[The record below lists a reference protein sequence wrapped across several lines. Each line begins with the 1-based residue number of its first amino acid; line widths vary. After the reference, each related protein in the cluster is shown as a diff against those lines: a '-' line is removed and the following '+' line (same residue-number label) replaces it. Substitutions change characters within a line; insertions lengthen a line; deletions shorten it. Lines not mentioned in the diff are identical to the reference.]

1 MDALQDSSKYDPV
14 VLGHRVR
21 HHRRRCDLTLAELGG
36 RVGRPPSY
44 LSQLENGRLEPKLGV
59 LAALADA
66 LGTTTSDLLDDAPPD
81 RRAELEIRLTRLQSG
96 RWRETLGLPLVR
108 AGARVDD
115 DLLETLVGLY
125 EALPRTEVSRVGL
138 ARQRAD
144 SQARSANL
152 ALRTEMRARDNYFA
166 EIEAVAVET
175 LAASGYTGEGP
186 PSEKHLTD
194 LVAHHGYRVER
205 VRGMPI
211 TARSVTDTIRRVI
224 YIPQRDDLNVRAAR
238 SVVLQTLGHFALEH
252 AETTDF
258 EGYLRQRVES
268 NYFAAAVLIP
278 EQAAVGFLDVAHGEG
293 DLSIEDLKE
302 RYYVSY
308 EMAAHRFTNLATR
321 HLGLPV
327 HFLRTD
333 TAGTITKAYEN
344 DGLAFPSD
352 EEGGLEGVRVSRLWG
367 ARQAWA
373 SSEIV
378 HEQFTATDHGDFWC
392 ATYVEN
398 VAEGTP
404 YAITIGCAAADAGSF
419 RGGDTVRRASARTE
433 DLAADPEM
441 IDRWEG
447 VAWPSASERSFV
459 LTALPPAGREFSPF
473 PGIDLVD
480 VYRFLERQAGGG

>member
-1 MDALQDSSKYDPV
+1 M
-14 VLGHRVR
+14 LGHRVR
-21 HHRRRCDLTLAELGG
+21 HHRRRCNLTLSELGK

-44 LSQLENGRLEPKLGV
+44 LSQLENGRLEPKLG
-59 LAALADA
+59 ALADLAAA
-66 LGTTTSDLLDDAPPD
+66 LGTTSSDLLDPTPPD

-96 RWRETLGLPLVR
+96 RWRKTLGLPTIR

-115 DLLETLVGLY
+115 EMLETLVGLY
-125 EALPRTEVSRVGL
+125 EALPSAEVSRVGL
-138 ARQRAD
+138 ARQQAD
-144 SQARSANL
+144 AQARTANL
-152 ALRTEMRARDNYFA
+152 ALRTEMRERGNYFT
-166 EIEAVAVET
+166 EVEAVAVDT

-186 PSEKHLTD
+186 PSDKHLTD
-194 LVAHHGYRVER
+194 LVAYHGFSVER

-211 TARSVTDTIRRVI
+211 TARSVTDTARRII

-238 SVVLQTLGHFALEH
+238 SVILQTLGHFALEH

-278 EQAAVGFLDVAHGEG
+278 EQAAVGFLETAHAEG

-321 HLGLPV
+321 HLELPV

-344 DGLAFPSD
+344 DGLVFPSD
-352 EEGGLEGVRVSRLWG
+352 EGGSLEGVRVSRLWG

-373 SSEIV
+373 SSEVV
-378 HEQFTATDHGDFWC
+378 HEQFTATDEGDFWC

-404 YAITIGCAAADAGSF
+404 FAITIGCSADDASSF
-419 RGGDTVRRASARTE
+419 RGGDTLRRSSARTE
-433 DLAADPEM
+433 DLAADPELM
-441 IDRWEG
+441 KRWDG

-480 VYRFLERQAGGG
+480 VYRFLERQ